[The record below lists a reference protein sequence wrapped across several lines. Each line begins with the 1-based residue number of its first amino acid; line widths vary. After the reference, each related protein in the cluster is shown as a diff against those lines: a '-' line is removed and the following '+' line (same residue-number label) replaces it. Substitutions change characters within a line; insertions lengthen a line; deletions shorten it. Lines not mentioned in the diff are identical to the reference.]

1 MINHLFLA
9 TSTLVG
15 EPIDININL
24 LLPAIQYANN
34 NGKQAIELN
43 RLKDKTAKYR
53 LHKIFLAKYIE
64 KNVMPKDSIFE

>member
-1 MINHLFLA
+1 MINHLLLA

-43 RLKDKTAKYR
+43 RLKDKTAKYG